1 MELSFDFIQATKHE
15 KTKKQ
20 HIPGLEKLAFQEYQ
34 CHPFGDEFY
43 AEKQS

>member
-1 MELSFDFIQATKHE
+1 MKIIEQGTELSFDFIQASKHE
-15 KTKKQ
+15 NVTTK
-20 HIPGLEKLAFQEYQ
+20 YQ